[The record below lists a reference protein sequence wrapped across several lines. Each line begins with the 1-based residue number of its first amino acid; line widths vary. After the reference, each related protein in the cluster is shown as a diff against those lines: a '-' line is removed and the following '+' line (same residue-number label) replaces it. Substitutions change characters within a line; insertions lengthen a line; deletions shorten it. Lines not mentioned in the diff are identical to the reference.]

1 MRNGSAIRQR
11 PALLCPRTAA
21 LWRQP
26 PVSLTGNLES
36 NSAKL
41 SGTHPARANSRGICR
56 AQTSRGQN
64 AGPFRA
70 VCKFPFAQ
78 QPADAKGL
86 RCAGRAEP
94 VAAKNRNAYRLEKK
108 LPISDPAKKLTK

>member
-1 MRNGSAIRQR
+1 MRNGSAVRQR
-11 PALLCPRTAA
+11 PALFCPRTAA
-21 LWRQP
+21 FWRQP

-36 NSAKL
+36 NSAKR
-41 SGTHPARANSRGICR
+41 SGTHPVRSNSRGIRR

-70 VCKFPFAQ
+70 VCKFPFVQ
-78 QPADAKGL
+78 QSADAKGL
-86 RCAGRAEP
+86 RCVGRTEP
-94 VAAKNRNAYRLEKK
+94 AAAKNRNAYRLEKK